1 MRLLLRLYP
10 REWRRRY
17 GGEMEALL
25 SQTRIGPREMVDL
38 LRGALDAHAHPQWP
52 RRGQSPMLVL
62 FGLLVVLVTVLSR
75 WLALTLGA
83 PDAAAIRPRF
93 HPVVQLFAPRQLLL
107 ALVLGFLAA
116 VVAIGARLVRWRS
129 LSRFGTLLA
138 IRFLSDW
145 LLLLI
150 AVGNAPRAYAAWG
163 LGSNWVAFGLTA
175 SGLEVALWG
184 AVAVLVL
191 RRTRLRWLT
200 AFALGCVLELAL
212 GSTGVSLAS
221 PFQGQFPAWL
231 HGYAEPLRIALWA
244 AVLTLVASFWRSDQG
259 RGGEPP
265 EGAPVPARPM
275 PDPPEPLV
283 AQVNR

>member
-17 GGEMEALL
+17 GAEMEALL
-25 SQTRIGPREMVDL
+25 SQTRIGPGETVDL

-52 RRGQSPMLVL
+52 RSGQSPLLML

-75 WLALTLGA
+75 WLAVTLGA

-107 ALVLGFLAA
+107 ALVLAFLAA

-150 AVGNAPRAYAAWG
+150 AVGNATRA
-163 LGSNWVAFGLTA
+163 
-175 SGLEVALWG
+175 
-184 AVAVLVL
+184 
-191 RRTRLRWLT
+191 
-200 AFALGCVLELAL
+200 
-212 GSTGVSLAS
+212 
-221 PFQGQFPAWL
+221 
-231 HGYAEPLRIALWA
+231 
-244 AVLTLVASFWRSDQG
+244 
-259 RGGEPP
+259 
-265 EGAPVPARPM
+265 
-275 PDPPEPLV
+275 
-283 AQVNR
+283 